1 MQTDKQQKQ
10 ASTAYNS
17 IFYRKI
23 YDIYLKTESVN
34 PIDCN
39 KIESLHPKTSHTP
52 PRKAGYATIRRAGG
66 RFCHMGI
73 EFFGNYSGRNDTAA
87 PPPGARQRESVS
99 SQVTDRVVIS

>member
-23 YDIYLKTESVN
+23 YDKNLKTESVN
-34 PIDCN
+34 QIDCN
-39 KIESLHPKTSHTP
+39 KIESLHSKTSHTP
-52 PRKAGYATIRRAGG
+52 PQKAGYATIQRTRG
-66 RFCHMGI
+66 RFCHIG
-73 EFFGNYSGRNDTAA
+73 FVNSGNYSGRNDTAA

>member
-17 IFYRKI
+17 IIYRKI
-23 YDIYLKTESVN
+23 YDIYLKTESVDQ
-34 PIDCN
+34 IDCN
-39 KIESLHPKTSHTP
+39 KIDSPHPKTSHTP
-52 PRKAGYATIRRAGG
+52 PKKAGYATIQRTRG
-66 RFCHMGI
+66 RFCHIG
-73 EFFGNYSGRNDTAA
+73 FVNSGNYSGRNDTAA